1 MKNVIP
7 KLMEGFLQL
16 IYPPVCN
23 VCGEQFI
30 NDSPV
35 PGICQKCLD
44 SFQTISAGFV
54 KERILN
60 RLTSINLDTLHVLFE
75 FDENLQQ
82 IIHSI
87 KYRKMDRLAYGFGLY
102 CQSHLPPALLAKD
115 ALVLPVPLHPSREK
129 ERGYNQSYHIA
140 RGLFHTQKQ
149 IIVRDL
155 FTRRRN
161 TKSQTTLDRQQRQN
175 NVKDAFEI
183 RNPEKVLSKTVIIVD
198 DVVTTGAT
206 LNECAGNLKA
216 FGVKEVIGLALAA
229 PKEHFN

>member
-216 FGVKEVIGLALAA
+216 FGVKEIIGLALAT